1 MMDLETSL
9 NPPVAEYKAT
19 AYRPDKSL
27 LYRQPGPGNR
37 YRKGKHLA
45 RIVPTEEVLPRDTF
59 NITPDTLRECERD
72 DEPGIKE
79 KAANGTLTKEEQ
91 KILQQLLSV
100 AQFAHIGISPLRY
113 NKLSY
118 ALNSMYGGGRFL
130 TFLFGGG
137 LLFLFILTLFSDEP
151 YNIDDALFALI
162 IISPPLSCWIAIF
175 FIKKFKPE
183 LFHSTKDYRAWY
195 LCRESGLVTQYHQ
208 KKKNVVLHEAPFSE
222 MECYLHST
230 PLPSGLLRYNLVLAH
245 YKDDWG
251 IDLSDFYKPSELW
264 QECAADWDSI
274 QYFMD
279 VTQPLS
285 DDPDHEEFRHLDP
298 TTAEYDKKTKR
309 PPHYWR
315 DMDMQT
321 FEKLKRE
328 NDTKL
333 RMRYNR

>member
-1 MMDLETSL
+1 MMDLATFL

-19 AYRPDKSL
+19 AYQPDKSL
-27 LYRQPGPGNR
+27 LYREPGPGNR

-91 KILQQLLSV
+91 KILEQLLSV

-118 ALNSMYGGGRFL
+118 TLNLMYGGGRFL
-130 TFLFGGG
+130 TYMMGTIQ
-137 LLFLFILTLFSDEP
+137 LFILFLSLFSD
-151 YNIDDALFALI
+151 DSLDSTSMLFMA
-162 IISPPLSCWIAIF
+162 SFVVPFATCWMIGFLA
-175 FIKKFKPE
+175 KKLKPE

-309 PPHYWR
+309 PPITGGTWICKPSR
-315 DMDMQT
+315 
-321 FEKLKRE
+321 
-328 NDTKL
+328 N
-333 RMRYNR
+333 

>member
-1 MMDLETSL
+1 MMDLDTFL

-27 LYRQPGPGNR
+27 LYREPGPGNR

-45 RIVPTEEVLPRDTF
+45 RIVPTEEVLPRITF
-59 NITPDTLRECERD
+59 NVTPEDLKQKTPEGELSI
-72 DEPGIKE
+72 DEKIKS
-79 KAANGTLTKEEQ
+79 GTLTKDE
-91 KILQQLLSV
+91 KKMLQQVLSV
-100 AQFAHIGISPLRY
+100 IQFSHIGISPLRY

-118 ALNSMYGGGRFL
+118 TLNLMYGGGRYL
-130 TFLFGGG
+130 TYFFGISSVLSLFVVWLGDAGINAEIVIAAISFTAPF
-137 LLFLFILTLFSDEP
+137 LLFW
-151 YNIDDALFALI
+151 LI
-162 IISPPLSCWIAIF
+162 GSS
-175 FIKKFKPE
+175 IKKLKPE

-264 QECAADWDSI
+264 QECAADWDSM

-321 FEKLKRE
+321 FERLKRG
-328 NDTKL
+328 K
-333 RMRYNR
+333 RYQTEEAV